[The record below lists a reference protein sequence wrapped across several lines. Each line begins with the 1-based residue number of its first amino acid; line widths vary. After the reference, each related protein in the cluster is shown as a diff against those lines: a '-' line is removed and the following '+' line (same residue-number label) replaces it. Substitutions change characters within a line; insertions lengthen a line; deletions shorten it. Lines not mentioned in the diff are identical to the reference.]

1 MVAKKAFEARSREI
15 DHETPPLSAT
25 ELNAAYQQVSKTTF
39 LEEWRLGDKSSPYE
53 ELEVLPNASLKMIQQ
68 IFRTIALQV
77 HPDANPTRAAWA
89 NEMMKALN
97 TAYDRVLKEKS
108 QNQK

>member
-1 MVAKKAFEARSREI
+1 MQPTSKS
-15 DHETPPLSAT
+15 
-25 ELNAAYQQVSKTTF
+25 QKTTF
-39 LEEWRLGDKSSPYE
+39 LDEWRLGDKSSPYE